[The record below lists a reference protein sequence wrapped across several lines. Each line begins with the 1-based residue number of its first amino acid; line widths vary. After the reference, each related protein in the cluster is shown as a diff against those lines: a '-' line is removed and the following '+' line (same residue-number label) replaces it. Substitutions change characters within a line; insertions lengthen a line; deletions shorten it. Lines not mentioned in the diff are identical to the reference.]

1 LLLMITYETKD
12 EILNALAYTAQF
24 FNTLFPLDCMA
35 AVTDGKE
42 FIAYYPGQKIDVRVA
57 KGMPIPA
64 ADSTLVAF
72 QTGQV
77 LIDEV
82 PHQAY
87 GFPFK
92 AVIVPVRDNTQN
104 VIGTLNVGI
113 DLSAQNELLDIA
125 HQLAASIQETSAS
138 SEELAASAAALSEAQ
153 VELTNVM
160 GRAEENLK
168 KTDEILALIR
178 GVASE
183 TNLLGLNAAIEA
195 ARAGDH
201 GRGFGVVAEEIRKL
215 ADNTSASTKEIEGIL
230 KELRELFKA
239 VADHTR
245 QTEQIGADQAAA
257 SEEISATMQDV
268 TLVVEKLTQISRIL

>member
-1 LLLMITYETKD
+1 
-12 EILNALAYTAQF
+12 
-24 FNTLFPLDCMA
+24 
-35 AVTDGKE
+35 
-42 FIAYYPGQKIDVRVA
+42 
-57 KGMPIPA
+57 
-64 ADSTLVAF
+64 
-72 QTGQV
+72 
-77 LIDEV
+77 
-82 PHQAY
+82 
-87 GFPFK
+87 
-92 AVIVPVRDNTQN
+92 
-104 VIGTLNVGI
+104 
-113 DLSAQNELLDIA
+113 
-125 HQLAASIQETSAS
+125 
-138 SEELAASAAALSEAQ
+138 
-153 VELTNVM
+153 
-160 GRAEENLK
+160 K